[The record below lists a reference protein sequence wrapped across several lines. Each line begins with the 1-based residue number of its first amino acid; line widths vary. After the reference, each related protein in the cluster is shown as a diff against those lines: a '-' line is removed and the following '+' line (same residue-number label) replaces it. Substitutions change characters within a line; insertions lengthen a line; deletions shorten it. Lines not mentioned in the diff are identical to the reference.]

1 MTDIF
6 REIDEDLRRD
16 RLEAVWRRYGTYI
29 LAAAVAV
36 VVATGAYVGWQRYAE
51 SARAG
56 RAAAFVGAMDLVAR
70 KDAGAEA
77 ALASIA
83 SEGGGYAAL
92 ARLQQ
97 AAQLAK
103 AGDVAGATDIYE
115 AMTGDGSLE
124 APFRDLALILIGL
137 RGVDTAE
144 PVALSARLAPLAEDG
159 QPWRHSA
166 RELMALL
173 AQRAGDTAKARELLN
188 RLVDDQEAPQG
199 ARRRATE
206 LLQGLPE

>member
-1 MTDIF
+1 VTDIF

-173 AQRAGDTAKARELLN
+173 AKRAGDTAKARELLN

>member
-1 MTDIF
+1 VTDIF

>member
-6 REIDEDLRRD
+6 REIDEDMRRD
-16 RLEAVWRRYGTYI
+16 RLEAVWRRYGSYI
-29 LAAAVAV
+29 IAAAVAV

-51 SARAG
+51 SARTE
-56 RAAAFVGAMDLVAR
+56 RAAVFVGAMDLLAR
-70 KDAGAEA
+70 QDAGAEA
-77 ALASIA
+77 ALTSIA

-97 AAQLAK
+97 AAQMAK
-103 AGDVAGATDIYE
+103 AGDVAGAIEIYE
-115 AMTGDGSLE
+115 AMAGDGSLE

-137 RGVDTAE
+137 RSVDTAE
-144 PVALSARLAPLAEDG
+144 PAALTARLAPLAEDG

-166 RELMALL
+166 RELLALL